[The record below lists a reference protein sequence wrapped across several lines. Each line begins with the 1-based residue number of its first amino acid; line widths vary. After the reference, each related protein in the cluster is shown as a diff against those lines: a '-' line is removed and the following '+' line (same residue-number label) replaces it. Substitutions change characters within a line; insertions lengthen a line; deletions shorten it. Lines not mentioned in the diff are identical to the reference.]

1 MKELFQSVDLAF
13 NVLDHSKVRL
23 AFLYTPLNNSHR
35 YTSQACS
42 PAYKAA
48 VDNTWSQLV
57 LLQQMG
63 FMLWAQALEITG
75 RPTEHAAQLYK
86 TRTAIQVRIK
96 EAIRLHDR
104 LVMPGSHTST
114 SILGFYTMF

>member
-1 MKELFQSVDLAF
+1 MAKL
-13 NVLDHSKVRL
+13 R
-23 AFLYTPLNNSHR
+23 HR
-35 YTSQACS
+35 SAAHILSIAYRYASQACS

-48 VDNTWSQLV
+48 VNHTWSQLV

-63 FMLWAQALEITG
+63 FMIWAQALEIMG

-96 EAIRLHDR
+96 N
-104 LVMPGSHTST
+104 
-114 SILGFYTMF
+114 